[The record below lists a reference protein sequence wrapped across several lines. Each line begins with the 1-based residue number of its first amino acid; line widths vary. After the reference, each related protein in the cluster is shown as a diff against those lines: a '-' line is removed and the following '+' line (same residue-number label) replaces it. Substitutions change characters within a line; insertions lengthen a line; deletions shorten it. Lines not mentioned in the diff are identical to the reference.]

1 GVPERRYFC
10 LGGPALQGRALNLPL
25 RAGLATDDRVV
36 VSVLLVEDDA
46 AAADAVARRFVVSRQ
61 LEPRLT
67 RVASM
72 APALKRMA
80 HAKLELVMMVLGLPD
95 SSGLGALAPL
105 RRGTDA
111 MVVALADADETLRR
125 QALECGANYVV
136 SRRGMDPAELGRL
149 LRLAALQ
156 AQTGDAL
163 RESGARFRAIL
174 DLAAVGI
181 ALRRRGGRWLRV
193 NQKLCEIL
201 GYPREELVTL
211 SSIDLTPEEERDAAR
226 EYNER
231 MMRGEVSTYSREKR
245 YLRKDGSIVWVSLAV
260 NVVKG
265 ADGKP

>member
-1 GVPERRYFC
+1 M
-10 LGGPALQGRALNLPL
+10 NLPL
-25 RAGLATDDRVV
+25 RAGLAADDRAV

-46 AAADAVARRFVVSRQ
+46 AAADAVARSFVVSRQ

-72 APALKRMA
+72 AQALKQVART
-80 HAKLELVMMVLGLPD
+80 KFELVMTDLDLPD
-95 SSGLGALAPL
+95 SSGLATLVTL
-105 RRGTDA
+105 RHATDA

-136 SRRGMDPAELGRL
+136 SKRGMDPTELGRL

-163 RESGARFRAIL
+163 RESEARFRAIF

-181 ALRRRGGRWLRV
+181 ALRGLDGRWLRV

-211 SSIDLTPEEERDAAR
+211 SSIDLTPQDERDAAM

-231 MMRGEVSTYSREKR
+231 MTRGEVSTY
-245 YLRKDGSIVWVSLAV
+245 
-260 NVVKG
+260 
-265 ADGKP
+265 